1 MLTNTIRGVGAMER
15 KGLPSGA
22 PHRTEPL
29 NILLYLAHNPHLLE
43 PFLPYATAIA
53 NGGSLDRRDAEL
65 LALRAGFNC
74 RSEFEWAHHVVY
86 ARAFG
91 LDDESI
97 MRVPEGPAAPG
108 WTPQQVVLL
117 RAADE
122 LHGTSTVSDETW
134 AELAE
139 RFDPAQL
146 VELVMTVGQYTML
159 SMVANAL
166 GVATEPGLSPLPS

>member
-1 MLTNTIRGVGAMER
+1 
-15 KGLPSGA
+15 
-22 PHRTEPL
+22 
-29 NILLYLAHNPHLLE
+29 
-43 PFLPYATAIA
+43 
-53 NGGSLDRRDAEL
+53 
-65 LALRAGFNC
+65 
-74 RSEFEWAHHVVY
+74 
-86 ARAFG
+86 
-91 LDDESI
+91 
-97 MRVPEGPAAPG
+97 MRVPEGPEAPG

-146 VELVMTVGQYTML
+146 VELGMTVGRYTML